1 MPIYAAVVL
10 IGAARFLESS
20 LQIDFSIALL
30 ILSIIITFNV
40 LFGGIRGVCIPMLF
54 KEQSWLLQ

>member
-20 LQIDFSIALL
+20 LLIDFSIALL
-30 ILSIIITFNV
+30 ILSIIIDKRNIDNIKPKYSTGYMHKV
-40 LFGGIRGVCIPMLF
+40 
-54 KEQSWLLQ
+54 